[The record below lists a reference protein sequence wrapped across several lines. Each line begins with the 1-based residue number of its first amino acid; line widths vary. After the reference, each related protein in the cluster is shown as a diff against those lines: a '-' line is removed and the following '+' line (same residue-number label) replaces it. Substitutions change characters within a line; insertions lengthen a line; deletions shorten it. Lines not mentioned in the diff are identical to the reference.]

1 MLDDRGT
8 LKKQHRRNLAKL
20 PFEIKI
26 AMLIN
31 MQKIAQEMAL
41 SSGRKFK
48 GTVWCEENLPEII
61 QDDNPNPK
69 DGHHF

>member
-1 MLDDRGT
+1 MLNDIEAV
-8 LKKQHRRNLAKL
+8 KKQHRRNLAKL

-31 MQKIAQEMAL
+31 MQKMAREMAL

-48 GTVWCEENLPEII
+48 GTVWCDKKTTESIQENKP
-61 QDDNPNPK
+61 
-69 DGHHF
+69 